1 MSPEAGDTGQT
12 FSEHTSQHWTGK
24 RLPWRSGD
32 GPLKE
37 EKKKKLPGRKGS
49 AHWLLSLYTQGPSG
63 CPTRCSSH
71 LVPSPLSPHTHTTE
85 QRQWAAQAESFPPLV
100 VSGVPQLITYHYLA
114 HIASLPPDCG
124 RPDAMKAGSM
134 SMEPGAP
141 VTFPKVKLRQSRP
154 GWNIEKK
161 KKNWISTASKC
172 LCYPKSKRSA
182 GHRAGLCS

>member
-1 MSPEAGDTGQT
+1 MA
-12 FSEHTSQHWTGK
+12 K
-24 RLPWRSGD
+24 WRWAIEGR
-32 GPLKE
+32 
-37 EKKKKLPGRKGS
+37 KKKKLPGRKGS